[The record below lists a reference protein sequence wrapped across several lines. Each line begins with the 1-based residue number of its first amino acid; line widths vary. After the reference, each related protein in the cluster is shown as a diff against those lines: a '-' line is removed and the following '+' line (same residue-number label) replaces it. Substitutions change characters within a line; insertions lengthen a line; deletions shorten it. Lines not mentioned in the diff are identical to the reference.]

1 MGKSDI
7 SPLKLIFSW
16 VEIVFHCL
24 MNGYQDIFV
33 TTLQAPMEFPTYQ
46 HRSYRSYCEL
56 LALILIRARSFY
68 ILNKS
73 FLMRASR
80 VV

>member
-1 MGKSDI
+1 MGKNDI

-33 TTLQAPMEFPTYQ
+33 TTFQAPIEFPTYQ

-56 LALILIRARSFY
+56 LALILIRAS
-68 ILNKS
+68 
-73 FLMRASR
+73 RA
-80 VV
+80 V